1 MKLNKEFLAHNSGNE
16 SYLVAMG
23 GADFS
28 GLIRG
33 NRTLGILLDM
43 LREEMTEEELV
54 AAMKARF
61 ADAPPET
68 IESDVAML
76 LEKLRSVG
84 ALDE

>member
-23 GADFS
+23 CADFS

-43 LREEMTEEELV
+43 LREETTEEELV
-54 AAMKARF
+54 GAMKKRF
-61 ADAPPET
+61 SDAPPEM
-68 IESDVAML
+68 IESDVVML